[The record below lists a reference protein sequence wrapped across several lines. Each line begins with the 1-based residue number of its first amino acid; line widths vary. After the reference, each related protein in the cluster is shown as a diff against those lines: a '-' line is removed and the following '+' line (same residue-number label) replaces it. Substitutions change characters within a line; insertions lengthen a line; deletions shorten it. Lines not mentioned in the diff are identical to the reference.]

1 MRRLKPAL
9 LKRSRAWITE
19 EPLRLEGLRD
29 FVSEPGHGAQAVF
42 LGVVRDHHEGRKV
55 LAVTYEAFEPLARR
69 LLGRIAEEA
78 ALRWSAKVA
87 VAHRLGRLKT
97 GQASVAIAA
106 ASAHR
111 AEAFAACRQTIE
123 EIKARLPVW
132 KKEHYADGESSW
144 LEGCAL
150 EPAPRR
156 RP

>member
-1 MRRLKPAL
+1 MKA
-9 LKRSRAWITE
+9 RAWITE
-19 EPLRLEGLRD
+19 EPLRLDELLD
-29 FVSEPGHGAQAVF
+29 FASAPGHGAQAVF

-55 LAVTYEAFEPLARR
+55 LAVTYEAFKPLAQR

-78 ALRWSAKVA
+78 ALRCSATVA

-123 EIKARLPVW
+123 KIKAGLPVW

-150 EPAPRR
+150 EPASKR